1 MIDFHIFDIILFFL
15 PFIIIG
21 IILFLSFKKTKSTTE
36 YFQAEGNLHW
46 FVAGTAMVATTFAA
60 DTPLA
65 VTEII
70 RSQGIVGNW
79 VWWYMAIGGFV
90 TVFFFAKLWKRS
102 EAKTDLDLIR
112 IRYSG
117 KEANFLQGFKAISIG
132 LILNVIVLGWVN
144 LAMIKILPVFFPNY
158 SIPILL
164 SVILLFGLF
173 YTSLAGLRGISYI
186 DVFQFFLA
194 WGGCILFA
202 YFALD
207 LNKIGGI
214 SNLFSKIPDSKL
226 QFFPNFE
233 NSEMSF
239 SHFLILITV
248 LWWSSWYPGSE
259 PGGGGYIAQRILAT
273 RNESSAVKSSLW
285 FVVAHYFVRPW
296 PWIIVALVSLVL
308 YPNLSEEQSGQGFL
322 MVLKEGMPHGMVGLL
337 LSAFF
342 AAYLS
347 TLATHLNWGASY
359 LVKDLWE
366 PFVQKNKPDK
376 YYIKIS
382 YLLQTVIAGL
392 SFLLALYGMET
403 VKGSWVFLLEASSG
417 IGFVL
422 IARWFFW
429 KISAR
434 TEILAFILSPIL
446 YSISKYIF
454 SFVFPYTIL
463 FTSLS
468 AVVLLL
474 VYSNI
479 FPETDKSKLKQFYEK
494 VQPPFFFWK
503 SLYSVGEFFPKR
515 NNFIL
520 RSFLG
525 VFLGLAFVFLGLYL
539 IQSFLS
545 KEPSWFVCILFLS
558 SGFGV
563 LQILNTTTEL
573 PTVKV
578 ESNKMN
584 TSAKNKF

>member
-1 MIDFHIFDIILFFL
+1 MIDFHLFDVILFFF
-15 PFIIIG
+15 PFLIIG
-21 IILFLSFKKTKSTTE
+21 IILFFSYRKTKTTTE

-117 KEANFLQGFKAISIG
+117 KEAKFLQGFKAISIG

-144 LAMIKILPVFFPNY
+144 LAMIKILPVFFPNV
-158 SIPILL
+158 SIPTLLAILL
-164 SVILLFGLF
+164 IFGLF
-173 YTSLAGLRGISYI
+173 YTSVAGLRGISYI

-194 WGGCILFA
+194 WGGCLLFA
-202 YFALD
+202 YFSLGLD
-207 LNKIGGI
+207 RIGGI
-214 SNLFSKIPDSKL
+214 SNLFSKIPNSKL
-226 QFFPNFE
+226 EFFPNFE
-233 NSEMSF
+233 NSEISF

-273 RNESSAVKSSLW
+273 RNESAAVKSSLW

-308 YPNLSEEQSGQGFL
+308 YPDLSEEQSGQGFL
-322 MVLKEGMPHGMVGLL
+322 MVLKEGMPHGIIGLL
-337 LSAFF
+337 LSAFL

-366 PFVQKNKPDK
+366 PFLQKNKPDR

-382 YLLQTVIAGL
+382 YLLQTLIAGL

-446 YSISKYIF
+446 YSISKFLF
-454 SFVFPYTIL
+454 SLVFPYTIL
-463 FTSLS
+463 STSLS

-474 VYSNI
+474 LYSNL
-479 FPETDKSKLKQFYEK
+479 FPETDKEKLKRFYEK
-494 VQPPFFFWK
+494 VKPPFFFWK
-503 SLYSVGEFFPKR
+503 SLYTNGEDFPIR
-515 NNFIL
+515 NNFVL
-520 RSFLG
+520 RSLVG
-525 VFLGLAFVFLGLYL
+525 VFFGLAFVFLGLYL
-539 IQSFLS
+539 IQSLLT
-545 KEPSWFVCILFLS
+545 KEPSWIVMLCFLLSGYGVYKILGS
-558 SGFGV
+558 
-563 LQILNTTTEL
+563 TTDATDSKKE
-573 PTVKV
+573 
-578 ESNKMN
+578 
-584 TSAKNKF
+584 